1 MLNENESLNK
11 NDVNIKSSSFVELNS
26 KVVKDFSYSKLLRE
40 LSENTT
46 PTNEETNLIEKE
58 ATVKLISET
67 GTKRKMTRD
76 EENAII
82 MRNILIWVP
91 IGLSVIVI
99 YAAYLVAYMSIP
111 KSTILY
117 ASYVSNKGE
126 RLN

>member
-1 MLNENESLNK
+1 M
-11 NDVNIKSSSFVELNS
+11 
-26 KVVKDFSYSKLLRE
+26 VKDFSYAKLLRE
-40 LSENTT
+40 LSENES
-46 PTNEETNLIEKE
+46 PINEETNLIEKE
-58 ATVKLISET
+58 ASTKLLTENN
-67 GTKRKMTRD
+67 TKRKMTRD

>member
-1 MLNENESLNK
+1 MSENESP
-11 NDVNIKSSSFVELNS
+11 I
-26 KVVKDFSYSKLLRE
+26 
-40 LSENTT
+40 
-46 PTNEETNLIEKE
+46 NEETNLIEKE
-58 ATVKLISET
+58 ATTKLLTENN
-67 GTKRKMTRD
+67 TKRKMTRD